1 MNQVDRPREEGNH
14 LVGETVARWRSRL
27 REMMKEDDAAEL
39 IAKSADTTL
48 GVIGGEFGRKILFIS
63 FVGVLGCGVESKVAE
78 LVLLKDRWLASGGFV
93 DGIGVRHGCE
103 DLYFV
108 FFRFVDGIVFVVEI
122 GVSTWVGE

>member
-1 MNQVDRPREEGNH
+1 
-14 LVGETVARWRSRL
+14 
-27 REMMKEDDAAEL
+27 MMKEDDAAEL

-78 LVLLKDRWLASGGFV
+78 LVLLLFV